1 MEQVITV
8 GNHKVMLDFTGLFED
23 SPGAPEMAYN
33 GILSEGE
40 YKSLSQP
47 QERPNKSLKKEQAT
61 LLLREHEEAD
71 LLRKRSLEIYRNYL
85 ENQKA
90 SGQLQAAILK
100 GIQAGEPLYSLFLQ
114 AARAISLMTGDQVFY
129 NQVEADILA
138 IYGAGLL
145 QAEPLRKDLE
155 DTRERL
161 QRLRKSQERE
171 RDPDT
176 RERIKAAI
184 SAHESK
190 VDELE
195 SILA

>member
-1 MEQVITV
+1 
-8 GNHKVMLDFTGLFED
+8 MLDFTGLFED
-23 SPGAPEMAYN
+23 PPGAPEMAYN

-47 QERPNKSLKKEQAT
+47 QERPGTQNKSLKKEQAT

-100 GIQAGEPLYSLFLQ
+100 GIQAGESIYTLFLR
-114 AARAISLMTGDQVFY
+114 AARAISLMTGDPVFY
-129 NQVEADILA
+129 NKVEADITA

-145 QAEPLRKDLE
+145 QRDPLRKDLE
-155 DTRERL
+155 ETRERL
-161 QRLRKSQERE
+161 QRLRESQERE
-171 RDPDT
+171 QDPDT
-176 RERIKAAI
+176 RERIKTAI
-184 SAHESK
+184 RAHESRA
-190 VDELE
+190 DELE
-195 SILA
+195 SLLA